1 MKNANEFESFLEDV
15 LLESDKIDSVGT
27 FDDERIS
34 SKHNGLVVVFEDG
47 VEYKITIERHK

>member
-15 LLESDKIDSVGT
+15 LLDSDKIDSVGT
-27 FDDERIS
+27 FDDERIN